1 MAEGLSVAQARPR
14 VLPKISFG
22 PGLFA
27 AVPWLMLASAMRFVA
42 YANPA
47 LAFPAYILAD
57 LAIFLAFLLA
67 AQRMIELAD
76 GTTRLGRLD
85 FNEQMRL
92 ACRVLGRV
100 VLLLVAAA
108 LVMAAAG
115 PRDLAIAMLIGFD
128 GIAFDQGSNVG
139 IIWSAFLAALV
150 LLMVVR
156 AGESGDVA
164 FVAATK
170 ELAQRALYLA
180 PAILVLTG
188 ILIAMSAVQ
197 GEARGLVWYF
207 FQTDAPQP
215 VKNLVYFFFVFGF
228 ATVRLWVT
236 LAVLV
241 FALRESYRQT
251 PA

>member
-42 YANPA
+42 YTNPA
-47 LAFPAYILAD
+47 VALPAYILAD

-92 ACRVLGRV
+92 ACKVLGRV
-100 VLLLVAAA
+100 VLLLIAAA
-108 LVMAAAG
+108 IVIAVVG
-115 PRDLAIAMLIGFD
+115 PRELAMTMLIGFD
-128 GIAFDQGSNVG
+128 GIAFDQGSKVG

-156 AGESGDVA
+156 AGEGGDVA
-164 FVAATK
+164 FFAASK
-170 ELAQRALYLA
+170 ELAQRSLYLV
-180 PAILVLTG
+180 PAIVVLTG

-197 GEARGLVWYF
+197 GEVRGLVWYF
-207 FQTDAPQP
+207 FQTGAPQP
-215 VKNLVYFFFVFGF
+215 IKNLVYFFFVFGF

-241 FALRESYRQT
+241 FALRESYRGT